1 MAQEQLKVDPI
12 ITKLLKLVE
21 EKDKSFLELKS
32 RIDAVRMAQDL
43 KVDPIMTKLIKIN
56 EEKDKAIL
64 ELKGRIDGFSTKIQ
78 FLLERL
84 NISVVD
90 SRISSVN
97 HNFNAYE
104 IKLDK
109 LVRRLDIL
117 ENNLNQYFR
126 NK

>member
-1 MAQEQLKVDPI
+1 MAQELHVEPI

-21 EKDKSFLELKS
+21 EKDNKINELKS
-32 RIDAVRMAQDL
+32 RIDGVG
-43 KVDPIMTKLIKIN
+43 TKL
-56 EEKDKAIL
+56 
-64 ELKGRIDGFSTKIQ
+64 Q
-78 FLLERL
+78 YLLERL
-84 NISVVD
+84 NISVVE

-109 LVRRLDIL
+109 LCRRLDIL

>member
-1 MAQEQLKVDPI
+1 MAQDPI

-64 ELKGRIDGFSTKIQ
+64 ELKGRIDGVGTKIQ
-78 FLLERL
+78 FLIERL
-84 NISVVD
+84 NISVVN
-90 SRISSVN
+90 SHMSNVN
-97 HNFNAYE
+97 HNFDAYE

-126 NK
+126 SS

>member
-1 MAQEQLKVDPI
+1 MAQELHADPI

-21 EKDKSFLELKS
+21 EKDNKINELKS
-32 RIDAVRMAQDL
+32 RIDGVG
-43 KVDPIMTKLIKIN
+43 TKL
-56 EEKDKAIL
+56 
-64 ELKGRIDGFSTKIQ
+64 Q
-78 FLLERL
+78 YLLERL
-84 NISVVD
+84 NISVVE

-97 HNFNAYE
+97 HNFDAYE

>member
-1 MAQEQLKVDPI
+1 MCEEVKVDPT
-12 ITKLLKLVE
+12 ITKLLKLTE
-21 EKDKSFLELKS
+21 EKDLAINQLKS
-32 RIDAVRMAQDL
+32 
-43 KVDPIMTKLIKIN
+43 
-56 EEKDKAIL
+56 
-64 ELKGRIDGFSTKIQ
+64 RIDGFSTKIQ

-109 LVRRLDIL
+109 LVRRIDIL
-117 ENNLNQYFR
+117 EQNLNQYFR

>member
-1 MAQEQLKVDPI
+1 MAQELHVDPI

-21 EKDKSFLELKS
+21 EKDN
-32 RIDAVRMAQDL
+32 
-43 KVDPIMTKLIKIN
+43 KIN
-56 EEKDKAIL
+56 
-64 ELKGRIDGFSTKIQ
+64 ELKGRIDGVGTKLQ
-78 FLLERL
+78 YLLERL
-84 NISVVD
+84 NISVVE

-97 HNFNAYE
+97 HNFDAYE

-109 LVRRLDIL
+109 LVRRIDIL